1 MVAPPRPSGPL
12 TVHRLAL
19 KNARAGLV
27 LPAHTKSQNGWVILT
42 FGIGPHYKE
51 PWTPCAFPPPP

>member
-19 KNARAGLV
+19 KNARAGVV
-27 LPAHTKSQNGWVILT
+27 LPAHTERQNDRGILT

-51 PWTPCAFPPPP
+51 P